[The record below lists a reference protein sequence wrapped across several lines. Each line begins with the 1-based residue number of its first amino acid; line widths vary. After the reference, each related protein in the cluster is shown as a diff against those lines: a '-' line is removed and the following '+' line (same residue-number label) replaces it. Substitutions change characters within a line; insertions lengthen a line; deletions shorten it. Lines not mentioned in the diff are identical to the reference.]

1 MDSAVLVSYGG
12 SSQLRLTRRGRRPV
26 LADGLFSPDHGDRRP
41 GADQALDFE
50 VDVAAHLLS
59 AKLAGHRGYQA
70 IQTIPGI
77 GPTLAAV
84 FVPLVSELW

>member
-1 MDSAVLVSYGG
+1 VAGDLSWRTACSA
-12 SSQLRLTRRGRRPV
+12 LTTETGVRER
-26 LADGLFSPDHGDRRP
+26 
-41 GADQALDFE
+41 DQALDFE
-50 VDVAAHLLS
+50 IDVAAHLLS

>member
-1 MDSAVLVSYGG
+1 
-12 SSQLRLTRRGRRPV
+12 
-26 LADGLFSPDHGDRRP
+26 
-41 GADQALDFE
+41 
-50 VDVAAHLLS
+50 VAAHLLS